1 MQAPSLYPY
10 NLPNANFPKFL
21 EVQDTSNS
29 LKNFEKD
36 ANAIAS
42 TSTQNSLSVE
52 TLVTVCK
59 LVAQIGNK
67 EFAHISRK
75 DKTLQPQLSHSVTIV
90 PSEKGKTVFISLHKS
105 YSGSRG
111 GQGFT
116 LRHAVKIE
124 FDESSRLSKASLAV
138 QSIMAISTPFAE
150 SSPQKNFKDQRI
162 WAMQALKDSPYFPK
176 NFAFVQ
182 TTGRKDP
189 KLRIFQEQASCD
201 LFVHYKAHN
210 ERLNSLPLEE
220 KKLIYK
226 NLLCALLDLQIQ
238 GIAHRDIKTENI
250 LLWTSPEGKITNVKL
265 TDLGL
270 AVKVC
275 DYEALKTPVGNY
287 GILAPEILNSMIFNQ
302 KMPPIGTPTD
312 IWSLGLVLHLLH
324 DSHPL
329 LLQQHL
335 DDEETNV
342 NEVLYELKNLS
353 PYPKKLTSLEEL
365 NNAMLQYDPATRIS
379 PENAIKALAPIQETN
394 AAGCILW

>member
-1 MQAPSLYPY
+1 MQASSLYPY
-10 NLPNANFPKFL
+10 VLPNANFPRFL

-29 LKNFEKD
+29 LKNFNED

-42 TSTQNSLSVE
+42 ACTQNSLSVE

-59 LVAQIGNK
+59 LVAQVSNK

-124 FDESSRLSKASLAV
+124 FDENSRLSKTSLAV
-138 QSIMAISTPFAE
+138 QSIMAISTLFAE

-201 LFVHYKAHN
+201 LFEHYKAHN

-226 NLLCALLDLQIQ
+226 NLLCALRDLQIQ
-238 GIAHRDIKTENI
+238 CIAHRDIKTENI

-270 AVKVC
+270 AVKIC
-275 DYEALKTPVGNY
+275 DYKALQTPVGNY
-287 GILAPEILNSMIFNQ
+287 GILAPEILNSIIFKQ
-302 KMPPIGTPTD
+302 KTPPIGTPTD

-335 DDEETNV
+335 DEEDVDV
-342 NEVLYELKNLS
+342 NQVLSDLKNL
-353 PYPKKLTSLEEL
+353 PYKPKTLSSLEEL

-394 AAGCILW
+394 ATGCILW